1 MARGGQLFAPA
12 PQPTNWLR
20 IAMYVVAAA
29 LAGFI
34 LYRAFF
40 KSCPPSLKKEGFECP
55 CKKNKGSS
63 FFML

>member
-20 IAMYVVAAA
+20 IAMYVLAAA
-29 LAGFI
+29 IGIYI
-34 LYRAFF
+34 LYLAFF

-55 CKKNKGSS
+55 CKNKRGSS
-63 FFML
+63 FFMI

>member
-12 PQPTNWLR
+12 PQPINWLR
-20 IAMYVVAAA
+20 IVMYIVVAA

-40 KSCPPSLKKEGFECP
+40 KSCPPSL
-55 CKKNKGSS
+55 
-63 FFML
+63 